1 MQERS
6 EASNLPAGKTFVR
19 LPIMKTLIS
28 ACLLTLPLSATVSL
42 PSIFADGMVIQRD
55 APLRV
60 WGSASPQEKVTVT
73 FGSEKASVV
82 TNAEG
87 AWLVELPSQKADGQ
101 SHQMTISGDNTISL
115 SDVLI
120 GDLWIGS
127 GQSNMEWSLS
137 QSERK
142 DEFIKAANHPN
153 IRLFHIPKVQKPTP
167 QADVEA
173 TWKACLSENV
183 PNFSAVLYHFGKSIQ
198 EKVDLPLGLIN
209 SSWGGSPIEP
219 WTITSAGS
227 GQMYN
232 GMIAPITNLSIK
244 GVIWYQGET
253 NVIQKNGRKYADKMK
268 DLIEGWRSSFR
279 NPSMPFYYVQLAP
292 WGNPRYED
300 GQLPAV
306 WEAQVATLK
315 IPNTGMAVTTDIVHN
330 IDDIH
335 PRNKHDVGDRL
346 ARWALVKNYG
356 LSGLPYSG
364 PLYQSMKVEG
374 ETIRLTFAH
383 SQGLKSRDGKDLT
396 EFQISGAGGTFVSAQ
411 AKVDGESVVV
421 RSPEIKNPTHVRF
434 GWHRSANP
442 NLINAA
448 GLPASPF
455 QTNQWTGSTGN

>member
-1 MQERS
+1 
-6 EASNLPAGKTFVR
+6 
-19 LPIMKTLIS
+19 
-28 ACLLTLPLSATVSL
+28 
-42 PSIFADGMVIQRD
+42 
-55 APLRV
+55 
-60 WGSASPQEKVTVT
+60 
-73 FGSEKASVV
+73 
-82 TNAEG
+82 
-87 AWLVELPSQKADGQ
+87 
-101 SHQMTISGDNTISL
+101 
-115 SDVLI
+115 
-120 GDLWIGS
+120 
-127 GQSNMEWSLS
+127 
-137 QSERK
+137 
-142 DEFIKAANHPN
+142 
-153 IRLFHIPKVQKPTP
+153 
-167 QADVEA
+167 
-173 TWKACLSENV
+173 
-183 PNFSAVLYHFGKSIQ
+183 
-198 EKVDLPLGLIN
+198 
-209 SSWGGSPIEP
+209 
-219 WTITSAGS
+219 
-227 GQMYN
+227 
-232 GMIAPITNLSIK
+232 
-244 GVIWYQGET
+244 VIWYQGET
-253 NVIQKNGRKYADKMK
+253 NVIQKNGLKYADKMK

-396 EFQISGAGGTFVSAQ
+396 EFQISGADGTFVSAQ

-421 RSPEIKNPTHVRF
+421 RSPEIKKPTHVRF